1 MHLRH
6 IHSKALA
13 LLLLGVVFV
22 LPVLAVPELTN
33 AQDAPAII
41 ASDIA
46 RDQANRAVDT
56 AAKATEI
63 GVVGTIFTSI
73 VNLLTFAANRLAYD
87 AAVMLASGGADEQ
100 PLIEYRSADTY
111 FADYTSAVAGQAV
124 GLINENLET
133 AGGVFSNFNLCAP
146 TNPEITIAFKLGIR
160 SVFQRPEPLCEFSEI
175 KDNWDGFIAEV
186 ASDAEDGIFK
196 NELILTQ
203 LKDAFDPQTQEFSV
217 GIQLYSDILGKSQMN
232 AELMTQKLLLQGP
245 TKDVVDVIT
254 GNIKTPSE
262 LIKNDYLKKDG
273 QLSEVPLQLLYA
285 TLSNK
290 EALLQI
296 GVSAASVFT
305 NTFLSQITNKL
316 YSGLFDFDTV
326 DTDPFDV
333 GFSSSYSREDAQK
346 RFSGLLA
353 VTPLTVSDYD
363 VLAQFGSC
371 PRDNRGL
378 YNCVMDTSF
387 ISAVARA
394 SAGAPVTIQEAM
406 DDDLIDG
413 GWPLIPSEDSAR
425 DQDPYC
431 STYGFCHSNLVK
443 LRKARIISVGWELAA
458 ESTSNAAENPVTLQ
472 EVIDGYDNC
481 NSAGELDDNHPWC
494 KLVDPNW
501 VLKYPETQ
509 CKALVYGQLLET
521 SAAAT
526 RQQECVDMPSCIA
539 EDDNGT
545 CTGGFG
551 YCVAEKNTWDFRGD
565 SCPVY
570 AASCLAFEDMAGDTQ
585 SFLLNTVDYGSCDE
599 GSAGCLWYATEKEAG
614 ADDTFAWP
622 TVDDVATADAADDVY
637 KNRIYLT
644 AAVEEC
650 DEADGGCAELNERT
664 SDLSLNM
671 VPNPS
676 FEEDDD
682 EDGAPDSWLLADDT
696 VSTYDAT
703 NTYARS
709 GDAAFN
715 PGASLAYQEGL
726 MIEQGTT
733 YTLSYYARQEDG
745 ATGGD
750 ANVILAFTNEDD
762 STEAI
767 DLNGLAASDGCAI
780 SSLGDSIMA
789 VDGTPEDEVY
799 ERFTCTLTSPILA
812 DRSHQMLAYLDV
824 MAGSVWVDDVQLE
837 QSDEVTDYHEGYS
850 ESAST
855 VVVKVAPQYLGC
867 TGASTDSAECD
878 SYAQV
883 CSESQVGCT
892 QYSPSN
898 GDPDV
903 FGVTDET
910 DECPSTCVGYDTF
923 KQEATLYEPDGDF
936 PVYFIPDSAD
946 ECSAS
951 AVGCDEFT
959 KLDDESLAY
968 FTYVRAC
975 LTGTQAE
982 ANTNG
987 DQDATFYTW
996 EGSDLDGYQLKT
1008 WVLLESDMDAYTTIN
1023 YTNSGDAEVNPGNA
1037 PCTSWTTSEDGVTCN
1052 DDVLATIGNF
1062 DTDTEDC
1069 DEHDD
1074 IFENPDCREFY
1085 DTAGDIHYREWSLT
1099 VTVNDACTS
1108 YRKTDLVGLDVDS
1121 DGDGVTDD
1129 LLADSNCTESGGYFD
1144 ETLATCRYYGYSEE
1158 STTCSESASGCREYT
1173 GGRSRNSRLVLE
1185 EQFED
1190 GDLTAW
1196 EATSATDVTYS
1207 NESVAT
1213 DGHSLSSDGGT
1224 VWSYL
1229 YDHGAECAETTDG
1242 EGCAS
1247 TTGTLGGDCTVDD
1260 GDQFCGTLAGELYAG
1275 KTYTLSFWAKGSGDI
1290 DVGFDVG
1297 ADTTN
1302 IEISS
1307 ADTSF
1312 GTVTLSASGWEEYQL
1327 GPLNITEDIAFG
1339 DDTVLVFAPDAGV
1352 QFYVDNIVLR
1362 EGEDNITVI
1371 KDSWVTPAECDE
1383 AADGTSSPQYYLG
1396 CAEYTTQEAD
1406 TAYLKSFSSLCDE
1419 DVVGCAAYFATHESE
1434 SPFTAVFGATCSAI
1448 EDTSVPS
1455 DGVADAVDVATDC
1468 YKLTLSAG
1476 SQLYDTDS
1484 PYLCTIGVGET
1495 SCAFDLDGYIPT
1507 SSFDDAAYLMSH
1519 ISYGPSAHIVPSD
1532 TPKFLV
1538 VDSEDECE
1546 SSAAGC
1552 TELGL
1557 PTFSSDRQTIAE
1569 STSVYLMNTPEDY
1582 SDILCASDDLFCAEW
1597 DAGESGTYYFKDP
1610 QDQTCEYQTD
1620 VTVNGATYDGWFRA
1634 GTSDFCYGTCSS
1646 GGNACSSDADCGSG
1660 DSCDVTDGSYVID
1673 GDQSG
1678 IWKNGDTGYA
1688 GWVGGCSEQYS
1699 TCSEFDDVLDVT
1711 DGSMYGTEDGAA
1723 YYYLDNE
1730 SLEDSNLATSQKCD
1744 GQVSQKQGCAL
1755 FVNTTDYSRTSNAS
1769 ATYVASTHADALFGD
1784 APFALVEPID
1794 CDSGQGEVTATD
1806 GTVID
1811 LCTNRCLYDNADVYD
1826 LGGDYDDVYT
1836 YGASCYTAD
1845 DCAGVTSESDETVS
1859 ATCDDVYTDG
1869 SGVSFDVPTLEN
1881 DTNRVLKVNRDREC
1895 SEWLS
1900 CSDTQTV
1907 WDAVS
1912 GSYKTVCGDVSLC
1925 NEYSSTGNASF
1936 CSSWSDDSTAAILDA
1951 DRYTARDV
1959 SWYGNDYSGYAIPNT
1974 FPVELLTQSNVAQ
1987 PPGTCD
1993 LSKMVDMAAGTT
2005 FDYNDFAQQGADC
2018 TEETVDADCQPSAIY
2033 SGYRC
2038 VPDDEQVYDLVYSA
2052 GSCDEGYGIA
2062 CTVGY
2067 CQNTGE
2073 SCASNDECGTGEG
2086 SCVVGT
2092 CYDVVPDST
2101 CSVDSDCSGSGS
2113 GFSCVSGT
2121 CADELGDLDVYYD
2134 ECNNGFTGA
2143 VTDHPLGDYSATVGT
2158 LALYDSVLTKA
2169 GTCVRE
2175 QCLLTSAGTPYD
2187 VTAIGSK
2194 ECRGYPESDSP
2205 FANEV
2210 VSEWKNPNT
2219 NPGGGTDDAA
2229 MAGIVTDITTDA
2241 DDDGIADNVEVAP
2254 DFEPYNFVTG
2264 FENVQTCEAGEDC
2277 VCSYDKVTYGAGDT
2291 RYYEDG
2297 SEYPEYNNTQI
2308 GICVGGASD
2317 GGYCSEAVISGFDTV
2332 TESSCEAG
2340 GGTCSYA
2347 TRKDSVTG
2355 LDGYCL
2361 ERDTSI
2367 NINGNRDADHRA
2379 CITWLPVDQLV
2390 GSTDIYAKFLTAGY
2404 FEESYV
2410 CTSTKPYADVLTS
2423 PQVELDSAYGSGD
2436 ISCAETADDFV
2447 AADGSDGQDGVD
2459 ELGVN
2464 ATNAHYKS
2472 VFIGDDTSEG
2482 CAERAACPSGFWAA
2496 IGQPSANKGTGPN
2509 NMETLAEAC
2518 DGGDNIEVED
2528 CPYVCIP
2535 YGAYV
2540 DADPEKSCDPTSD
2553 YITNATTGVLH
2564 TAYTAGGS
2572 KGTEGWDYSS
2582 PYTGKNDTDVYIIAH
2597 ANDPADDYD
2606 DTGEAEFDSIY
2617 ASLKDCRA
2625 IGLEYDDSFVEDV
2638 LDYSASSGIAE
2649 GNTTSYCYYDTS
2661 GCVVADEVDEC
2672 GTGQCEESKTSSG
2685 GYGGDYCQQYSGTCN
2700 DDGDCGTDGTCLATS
2715 EASSGGDGYRYYET
2729 AFEYYAA
2736 CKETTQVAGE
2746 VSSGSDN
2753 VFKSYAWT
2761 DRLLGGGWTV
2771 TGATST
2777 GLAYTETDVP
2787 KYFGMT
2793 TELPTDRDEI
2803 APPFQVAVCVH
2814 DSTGS
2819 IILPDDR
2826 NECPAG
2832 YSGSDQIRKDDD
2844 RAASPASAETRS
2856 WIDFKFTKPDDYTPA
2871 DDGNRDYA
2879 DVWTPADTATFGE
2892 RINQVFAFL
2901 GFGSQHTWEGDQ
2913 TTATGGSDVLKY
2925 GEATETSLDT
2935 TLSAYDART
2944 EGNPPTVWA
2953 LDTANCEGDACEE
2966 GEENSLTVNADSSG
2980 DQTSADF
2987 FRTYL
2992 KFYAAADKNQLPIRR
3007 VIVDWQDDLE
3017 GDDTT
3022 GSNSSD
3028 NFYKNHRGLQSDS
3041 AASKCDAGSSEWGL
3055 TADSCESDYFSY
3067 SHIYTCTAGTINT
3080 LTNEGAICSFDT
3092 DGNATNSPCVATV
3105 DSVESCVFR
3114 PRVHIRDNWGWCTGE
3129 CEQGATYDADGT
3141 SGCFDGYDTDFM
3153 SSAEIK
3159 NECAYQTYPDATL
3172 PYDNDPWVYYDGNI
3186 VVTP

>member
-1 MHLRH
+1 MHIRQAHKKILT
-6 IHSKALA
+6 
-13 LLLLGVVFV
+13 LLLLGVVLV
-22 LPVLAVPELTN
+22 LPVLAVPEKVV
-33 AQDAPAII
+33 AQADAPPII
-41 ASDIA
+41 ANDFVLFNMERNI
-46 RDQANRAVDT
+46 DV
-56 AAKATEI
+56 AKEVKSKAEM
-63 GVVGTIFTSI
+63 GVVGTIFTSV

-87 AAVMLASGGADEQ
+87 AAVMLASGGPDDQ
-100 PLIEYRSADTY
+100 SLIEPRTAETY

-146 TNPEITIAFKLGIR
+146 TNPEITLAFKLGIR

-175 KDNWDGFIAEV
+175 KDNWEGFIAEV

-254 GNIKTPSE
+254 GNVKTPSE
-262 LIKNDYLKKDG
+262 LIKNDYLKKDA
-273 QLSEVPLQLLYA
+273 QLSEVPLQLAYA
-285 TLSNK
+285 ALSNK

-296 GVSAASVFT
+296 GVGAASMFT
-305 NTFLSQITNKL
+305 NTLLSALTSKL

-326 DTDPFDV
+326 NTNPFDE
-333 GFSSSYSREDAQK
+333 GFSSSYTREDAQK

-353 VTPLTVSDYD
+353 VTPLSVTDYD
-363 VLAQFGSC
+363 VLSQFGSC

-378 YNCVMDTSF
+378 YNCVIDSSF
-387 ISAVARA
+387 ISAVAR
-394 SAGAPVTIQEAM
+394 SEAGVPMTVSEAI
-406 DDDLIDG
+406 DEGLIDG
-413 GWPLIPSEDSAR
+413 GWPLIPSEDAAR

-431 STYGFCHSNLVK
+431 YTYGFCHSNLVK

-472 EVIDGYDNC
+472 EVIDGYDSC
-481 NSAGELDDNHPWC
+481 NTAGELDDNHPWC

-622 TVDDVATADAADDVY
+622 TVDDVAAEDAADDVY

-709 GDAAFN
+709 GDAAFS
-715 PGASLAYQEGL
+715 PGTSLAYQEGL

-733 YTLSYYARQEDG
+733 YTLSYYARQLDG
-745 ATGGD
+745 AMGGD

-824 MAGSVWVDDVQLE
+824 MAGSVWVDDIQLE

-855 VVVKVAPQYLGC
+855 VVAKVAPQYLGC

-946 ECSAS
+946 SCSAS

-1229 YDHGAECAETTDG
+1229 YDHDAECAETTDG

-1845 DCAGVTSESDETVS
+1845 DCAGVTSESGETVS

-1869 SGVSFDVPTLEN
+1869 SGASFDVPTLEN

-1974 FPVELLTQSNVAQ
+1974 YPVELLQQSNVAA
-1987 PPGTCD
+1987 PSGYCD
-1993 LSKMVDMAAGTT
+1993 LTHATDVEGNAYDYTT
-2005 FDYNDFAQQGADC
+2005 SEMHGIAC
-2018 TEETVDADCQPSAIY
+2018 TEFDNCNISTVV
-2033 SGYRC
+2033 GEEC
-2038 VPDDEQVYDLVYSA
+2038 VTSDTPTYDLIYNA
-2052 GSCDEGYGIA
+2052 GSCDEAYGVS

-2067 CQNTGE
+2067 CQETGE

-2143 VTDHPLGDYSATVGT
+2143 VTDHPLGDYDATVGT

-2210 VSEWKNPNT
+2210 VSEWKNPD
-2219 NPGGGTDDAA
+2219 PAVAGDDAA
-2229 MAGIVTDITTDA
+2229 VGMQTIVTDISTDA
-2241 DDDGIADNVEVAP
+2241 DGDGVADNVETAP

-2264 FENVQTCEAGEDC
+2264 FENVQTCQAGEDC
-2277 VCSYDKVTYGAGDT
+2277 VCSYDKVTYGAGDV

-2297 SEYPEYNNTQI
+2297 SEYPDPDNVQF
-2308 GICVGGASD
+2308 GICVGGMYD
-2317 GGYCSEAVISGFDTV
+2317 GAYCSTGGSGTASILE
-2332 TESSCEAG
+2332 TSCESNDG
-2340 GGTCSYA
+2340 VCSYA

-2404 FEESYV
+2404 FDESYV

-2423 PQVELDSAYGSGD
+2423 PNVDMDSAPFENGD
-2436 ISCAETADDFV
+2436 IACAEAAADFAHTTGLDCNAIDGSENDGAEWDVSAEDSYCQALFYNTNDGAGADGCAV
-2447 AADGSDGQDGVD
+2447 AA
-2459 ELGVN
+2459 E
-2464 ATNAHYKS
+2464 
-2472 VFIGDDTSEG
+2472 
-2482 CAERAACPSGFWAA
+2482 CPEGFWKL
-2496 IGQPSANKGTGPN
+2496 IGQPTSDAED
-2509 NMETLAEAC
+2509 ETLAGAC
-2518 DGGDNIEVED
+2518 DGDGAAEVAD
-2528 CPYVCIP
+2528 CPYACIP
-2535 YGAYV
+2535 FGSFI
-2540 DADPEKSCDPTSD
+2540 DADPAKSCEPTGSYVQTLLD
-2553 YITNATTGVLH
+2553 TNTND
-2564 TAYTAGGS
+2564 
-2572 KGTEGWDYSS
+2572 GWDYTTAIPDSYNAYIVAQNVS
-2582 PYTGKNDTDVYIIAH
+2582 GETDPDIS
-2597 ANDPADDYD
+2597 DL
-2606 DTGEAEFDSIY
+2606 GELQFDNMY
-2617 ASLKDCRA
+2617 KALKDCRA
-2625 IGLEYDDSFVEDV
+2625 IGLEYTDDFVSGDGPTSDNPGV
-2638 LDYSASSGIAE
+2638 LDFPASTGIAQGVTGGSCQYDTEAKISCASS
-2649 GNTTSYCYYDTS
+2649 
-2661 GCVVADEVDEC
+2661 
-2672 GTGQCEESKTSSG
+2672 
-2685 GYGGDYCQQYSGTCN
+2685 
-2700 DDGDCGTDGTCLATS
+2700 GDCGTAGICSSKGRCSAAGTCSSSS
-2715 EASSGGDGYRYYET
+2715 ECGSGECVDGGVLGNSYANGYRYYET
-2729 AFEYYAA
+2729 QWDTYAA

-2746 VSSGSDN
+2746 VTSSSGDS
-2753 VFKSYAWT
+2753 VFKSYVWT
-2761 DRLLGGGWTV
+2761 DRVLGVGHTV

-2777 GLAYTETDVP
+2777 GLAYTKTDVP
-2787 KYFGMT
+2787 VYYGMT
-2793 TELPTDRDEI
+2793 VSMPSDREEI
-2803 APPFQVAVCVH
+2803 DPPFQVAVCKDN
-2814 DSTGS
+2814 DSAS
-2819 IILPDDR
+2819 ADYLNIYLPDDP
-2826 NECPAG
+2826 NACPTD
-2832 YSGSDQIRKDDD
+2832 YTSKTRSDDD
-2844 RAASPASAETRS
+2844 RAEDPSAAETRS
-2856 WIDFKFTKPDDYTPA
+2856 WIDFTQKQPDSYSSTG
-2871 DDGNRDYA
+2871 GNRDYGDIWSVA
-2879 DVWTPADTATFGE
+2879 DDDTFGA

-2913 TTATGGSDVLKY
+2913 TAATGGSDVLKY
-2925 GEATETSLDT
+2925 GAATDAEDDT
-2935 TLSAYDART
+2935 TLSAYDTRT
-2944 EGNPPTVWA
+2944 SGNPPTVWA

-3007 VIVDWQDDLE
+3007 VIVDWQDDLA
-3017 GDDTT
+3017 GDDLT
-3022 GSNSSD
+3022 GSDSDD
-3028 NFYKNHRGLQSDS
+3028 NFYKNHRGLQDDS

-3080 LTNEGAICSFDT
+3080 LENAGATCSFDT
-3092 DGNATNSPCVATV
+3092 DGNATNSPCVSD
-3105 DSVESCVFR
+3105 DSCYFR
-3114 PRVHIRDNWGWCTGE
+3114 PRVHIRDNWGWCSGTCTAGDDGDEGCYEGSTIVGGVSRPANFMDSDGPYSE
-3129 CEQGATYDADGT
+3129 C
-3141 SGCFDGYDTDFM
+3141 S
-3153 SSAEIK
+3153 
-3159 NECAYQTYPDATL
+3159 YQAYPDGDSA
-3172 PYDNDPWVYYDGNI
+3172 YDNDPWVYYDGNI